1 MECICDVYRCKE
13 IKNINNKDNHK
24 GINLYKYNRLANIVI
39 ASAYPDDIPTHIIGF
54 ARLYSLIHIFK
65 GLLILS

>member
-1 MECICDVYRCKE
+1 MECIYDVYRCKE

-39 ASAYPDDIPTHIIGF
+39 ASACPDDIPTQTIVF
-54 ARLYSLIHIFK
+54 SCMYSLIQIFK